1 MPYHIARAALHD
13 FVDRQLTLVESTPLP
28 TDVRDLVA
36 DEDLGDDELAAVWLA
51 AGLATQVGL
60 AVLDGP
66 ERFVVS
72 SRSGAPIPAA
82 SHAPDVAAPARPAQG
97 SEA

>member
-36 DEDLGDDELAAVWLA
+36 DEDLGDDELAA
-51 AGLATQVGL
+51 
-60 AVLDGP
+60 
-66 ERFVVS
+66 
-72 SRSGAPIPAA
+72 